1 MNSIEKKIKSNN
13 DMSIVRIPPQ
23 AIDLEDIIIGSI
35 LGATDSIDVVSSII
49 NKECFYSPKN
59 KLIYIACSKLFEKR
73 IPIDVFTVSEQLK
86 KDGVLEH
93 VGGIYELSLMTSNI
107 ISTKNLAIYSNII
120 YEKYIRR
127 EVIKMCHDVIN
138 NSFDET
144 IDVFE
149 FLDKTK
155 LLLSK
160 INDSNNKNIVHI
172 ADITLDIV
180 SEMRKNS
187 QNKNEYLGF
196 KSGIKKIDNITLGF
210 CSPDLIIIA
219 GGTGE
224 GKSTLAL
231 QIAENVSKDNIV
243 AFFSLEMSNKQLIWK
258 VLSSELSLPVSD
270 IRKGNLKDTEWQK
283 LENSVYNKIENL
295 NLYLYDKGGMS
306 IFELISV
313 CRNMKA
319 NIGLDMIVVDYLQL
333 LNANG
338 GNMKFGIREQEIN
351 YISKQLKALAKE
363 LNIPVIALS
372 QLSRIEKGIKR
383 LYKLSDLRESGAIEQ
398 DADGVMFVYRPHYH
412 GMTSMSIGGEEVV
425 FNEADC
431 IIQFAK
437 WRLGETGIT
446 RLLFN
451 GASSR
456 FEDYMHDG
464 YDVSKIRKEKNKDDY
479 TDNCH
484 DSDDIPF

>member
-59 KLIYIACSKLFEKR
+59 KLIYIACNKLFEKR

-138 NSFDET
+138 NSYDET

-187 QNKNEYLGF
+187 QNKNDYLGF

-398 DADGVMFVYRPHYH
+398 DADGVIFVYRPHYH
-412 GMTSMSIGGEEVV
+412 DMTSMSIGGEEVV
-425 FNEADC
+425 FNEEDC

-456 FEDYMHDG
+456 FEDYINCG
-464 YDVSKIRKEKNKDDY
+464 YDVSKIRKEKNKEEY
-479 TDNCH
+479 TD